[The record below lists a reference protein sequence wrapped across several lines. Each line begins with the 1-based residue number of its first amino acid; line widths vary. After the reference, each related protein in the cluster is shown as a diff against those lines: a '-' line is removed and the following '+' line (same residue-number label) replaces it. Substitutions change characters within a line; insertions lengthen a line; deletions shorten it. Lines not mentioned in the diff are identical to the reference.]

1 MEQNEG
7 INVLQ
12 GISFVLKEQKQY
24 QEFHFRRVY
33 VSRFAMSLIFLGLL
47 CTVLIHFSVQER
59 FTFNT
64 YPQSEQWL
72 WAMTLSNAGIF
83 NFLIFLVVSFV
94 VLVDALKWKKEIHVL
109 TRQQIYKHNLSDRQD
124 RVMWVLRT
132 VAWSSLLDSLNT
144 DIRTN
149 QTHWFLLF
157 VDLEL
162 AYKNVASLK
171 KKKWLFLR

>member
-47 CTVLIHFSVQER
+47 YTDLIHFSVQER
-59 FTFNT
+59 FIFNT
-64 YPQSEQWL
+64 YPQPT
-72 WAMTLSNAGIF
+72 TLSNAGIF

-94 VLVDALKWKKEIHVL
+94 VLVDALK
-109 TRQQIYKHNLSDRQD
+109 
-124 RVMWVLRT
+124 
-132 VAWSSLLDSLNT
+132 
-144 DIRTN
+144 
-149 QTHWFLLF
+149 
-157 VDLEL
+157 
-162 AYKNVASLK
+162 
-171 KKKWLFLR
+171 